1 MEPKEYRPAIASRK
15 AELAAWA
22 LALVT
27 CGAWAYVSLTGQ
39 FVHRAMPFVSVLLLI
54 FAVGNS
60 LANWMDRRTR
70 IRLDDQGVEF
80 ENGLRHTVLKWDEIQ
95 QVQVFPSSWGK
106 KVRVIGPQKLFMFRT
121 MGKVKVQGE
130 EVGRLGFPQ
139 GDEILRLLIENANLK
154 KETSSQ
160 QPAGAVYYYAARE

>member
-1 MEPKEYRPAIASRK
+1 MASRK

-106 KVRVIGPQKLFMFRT
+106 KVRVIGPQNCSVPHD
-121 MGKVKVQGE
+121 G
-130 EVGRLGFPQ
+130 
-139 GDEILRLLIENANLK
+139 
-154 KETSSQ
+154 
-160 QPAGAVYYYAARE
+160 